1 MPRNSASASYAALMM
16 VLASCASHS
25 TGPASADK
33 VDMSSYDVEIGRD
46 VVRGS
51 CASCHAIDQD
61 MISPREGAPPMR
73 TLLERYDSEMLAEDL
88 IEGVRVG
95 HDDMP
100 FFDFDVRS
108 ADALIAYLKSI
119 DRRRID

>member
-1 MPRNSASASYAALMM
+1 MVSLVSRIACVVALGAM
-16 VLASCASHS
+16 ASCIQTAPSRNA
-25 TGPASADK
+25 GADGAG
-33 VDMSSYDVEIGRD
+33 SDVETGRE
-46 VVRGS
+46 VAVGS

-73 TLLERYDSEMLAEDL
+73 TLLERYDPDMLADDL
-88 IEGVRVG
+88 IEGIRVG

-100 FFDFDVRS
+100 HFDFDVRS

-119 DRRRID
+119 DRRRVE